1 MAESSLG
8 RENSRSGSLDFLV
21 RKDKVFSE
29 RVSQMLGTK
38 LSMVPCHMVKKK
50 KKNQP
55 LSNPQIQACDLNGC
69 LLCIPSGLRDYEN

>member
-8 RENSRSGSLDFLV
+8 RENSRSGPSDFLV
-21 RKDKVFSE
+21 RKDKIFSE

-50 KKNQP
+50 KKSTFVKSP
-55 LSNPQIQACDLNGC
+55 DT
-69 LLCIPSGLRDYEN
+69 GL